1 MLSIL
6 NFQITIS
13 LYPGSGTVFSQFIY
27 IFLAV
32 CWDRGELFFAI
43 SHFTTVRKHWKG
55 ALKLRDREFMLNWE
69 KKWYWYRE
77 ENNQVILLSWKYN
90 VIYKL
95 LNPFTPKSD
104 LIDFTLS
111 NARRFYSSKGDLLG
125 VKGLIQYS
133 QFNTSNHIKV
143 YESFVSFSYGT

>member
-55 ALKLRDREFMLNWE
+55 ALKLRDREIHAKLRKKNDIDTE
-69 KKWYWYRE
+69 KKTIKSSYYP
-77 ENNQVILLSWKYN
+77 EN
-90 VIYKL
+90 
-95 LNPFTPKSD
+95 T
-104 LIDFTLS
+104 T
-111 NARRFYSSKGDLLG
+111 
-125 VKGLIQYS
+125 
-133 QFNTSNHIKV
+133 
-143 YESFVSFSYGT
+143 

>member
-32 CWDRGELFFAI
+32 CSDRGELFFAI

-55 ALKLRDREFMLNWE
+55 ALKLRDREIHAKLR

-95 LNPFTPKSD
+95 LNTVLTVQYKQSHQS
-104 LIDFTLS
+104 LWIVCLLQLWNLLATQYKID
-111 NARRFYSSKGDLLG
+111 
-125 VKGLIQYS
+125 I
-133 QFNTSNHIKV
+133 
-143 YESFVSFSYGT
+143 